1 MGVGGK
7 GSGTIRDDAATRE
20 DASRV
25 FFRGGALPTGDVV
38 PFQSSR
44 APFRF
49 AWRSTPPRTGPCR
62 GRFAARRKGGEEG
75 GVRCQGRQARARDA
89 LGDARCGPF
98 ENRSVVRDVR
108 ERVLFPGTH
117 RGLQL
122 FERLRGRALR
132 VSVPDR
138 RERERREKRDRTL
151 HRARHGVPLDM
162 PPSAGGTRREKSHV

>member
-1 MGVGGK
+1 M
-7 GSGTIRDDAATRE
+7 
-20 DASRV
+20 V
-25 FFRGGALPTGDVV
+25 FFLRRFFSSAALQRDVV
-38 PFQSSR
+38 PFLSEEAR
-44 APFRF
+44 TFPFCV
-49 AWRSTPPRTGPCR
+49 AIHSTSYGSVPRPVCC
-62 GRFAARRKGGEEG
+62 AAEGGEEG

-122 FERLRGRALR
+122 FERLRGRARR
-132 VSVPDR
+132 VGVPDR